1 MYRPKKRKLVRRMS
15 AASAV
20 AVVAATSLGI
30 TFIAQSGATTTAI
43 GTAKDS
49 AVAATAKTATAKTTT
64 PVYHIV
70 GLKHHDDSRS
80 SGDN

>member
-1 MYRPKKRKLVRRMS
+1 MYRPKKRKLVRRVS

-20 AVVAATSLGI
+20 AVVTAAGLGV
-30 TFIAQSGATTTAI
+30 TFMVQSGATTTAV
-43 GTAKDS
+43 GTTKNTA
-49 AVAATAKTATAKTTT
+49 AATTTAKTTT
-64 PVYHIV
+64 PTYHIV

>member
-1 MYRPKKRKLVRRMS
+1 MYRPKKRKLVRRVS
-15 AASAV
+15 AASVV
-20 AVVAATSLGI
+20 AVVAAAGYGI

-43 GTAKDS
+43 STTKDS
-49 AVAATAKTATAKTTT
+49 TATTTAKTATSKSTT
-64 PVYHIV
+64 PTYHIV